1 MTDDLP
7 VLTQCMIDVNSG
19 TYNPSVAAVIGS
31 GGKVEA
37 TVDPATGQPI
47 KILVADST
55 VVDPKATLTL
65 DDASTIQLGKGSGEV
80 SSAET
85 KPAADGVA
93 AVVAAIETAATDAVA
108 ATVAATTDAA
118 AAAKTAATDAAASA
132 IDAVATATTAAKDA
146 TATATTAAKDATTA
160 AKTAATDATA
170 AATNAVEG
178 AAAATTDAVEDVADA
193 AINLEAKAMNLGD
206 NKPTTQEG
214 GYLDFIGLGSLF

>member
-1 MTDDLP
+1 
-7 VLTQCMIDVNSG
+7 MIDVNSG

-31 GGKVEA
+31 GGKAEA

-80 SSAET
+80 PPAET
-85 KPAADGVA
+85 KPAGDGVAAATA
-93 AVVAAIETAATDAVA
+93 AVVAATETPPTDAVA
-108 ATVAATTDAA
+108 VTVAATTDAA
-118 AAAKTAATDAAASA
+118 AAAKTVATDAAASA
-132 IDAVATATTAAKDA
+132 TDDVATATTAAKDA
-146 TATATTAAKDATTA
+146 AATATTAAKDAT
-160 AKTAATDATA
+160 TAATDATA

-178 AAAATTDAVEDVADA
+178 AAAATTDAVEDAADA

-206 NKPTTQEG
+206 NKPTTKEG

>member
-118 AAAKTAATDAAASA
+118 AAAKTVATDAAASVT
-132 IDAVATATTAAKDA
+132 DAV
-146 TATATTAAKDATTA
+146 ATATTAAKDATTA